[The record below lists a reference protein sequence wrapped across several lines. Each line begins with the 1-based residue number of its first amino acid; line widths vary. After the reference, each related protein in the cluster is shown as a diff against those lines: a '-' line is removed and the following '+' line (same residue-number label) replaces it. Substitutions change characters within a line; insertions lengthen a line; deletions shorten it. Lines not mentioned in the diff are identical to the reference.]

1 MILDSSAILAVLFEE
16 EGYEQIVDTMAGA
29 DVLAIGAPT
38 LVETGMVAIKVFDLH
53 GKALLSEF
61 LSRWSVVV
69 TPFDNR
75 HWQVAGDAFIR
86 FGKGRHPARLNFGD
100 CLTYAAAR
108 VSDLPLL
115 FVGDDFAKT
124 DVVPALSSR

>member
-16 EGYEQIVDTMAGA
+16 DGHEQIVDAMSDA

-38 LVETGMVAIKVFDLH
+38 LVETGLVAIRSFDLH
-53 GKALLSEF
+53 GKALLAEF

-100 CLTYAAAR
+100 CLTYATAR

-115 FVGDDFAKT
+115 FVGEDFAKT
-124 DVVPALSSR
+124 DVIPALG